1 MADSATATRSACAR
15 SARARRARARR
26 MMNYKSAKDRRC
38 FCRHWS
44 QPVHE
49 HDRSVAISQC
59 DVLP

>member
-15 SARARRARARR
+15 SARARR